1 MNGLLETHGLTVT
14 FGGVTAVDNIDFSV
28 APDELRCIIGP
39 NGAGKTTF
47 FKCITGQLRPTRGD
61 IRIEGRPLIGLDTH
75 EVARRGIGIKMQVPQ
90 LFDGLDVWEN
100 VWVSARRKHG
110 SRHAQK
116 VTGAF
121 LDRVKISHLAG
132 RTVSHLAHGQRQLV
146 EFAMV
151 LAGEPKLIL
160 LDEPAAGMSDE
171 EASQMAEIVT
181 ETNRGAA
188 LIVIEHDMQF
198 ISQIARTITVFHRGA
213 ILIED
218 RAEAVL
224 TNPMVREIYL
234 GKRAVAGHA

>member
-1 MNGLLETHGLTVT
+1 MSNLLETHGLTVT
-14 FGGVTAVDNIDFSV
+14 FGGITAVDAVDFDI

-61 IRIEGRPLIGLDTH
+61 IRVEGRSLLGLDSH
-75 EVARRGIGIKMQVPQ
+75 DVARLGIGIKMQVPQ

-100 VWVSARRKHG
+100 VWLSAWRKNSNRR
-110 SRHAQK
+110 AEK
-116 VTGAF
+116 VTGAI
-121 LDRVKISHLAG
+121 LDRFKISHLAR

-171 EASQMAEIVT
+171 EAAQMADIIT

-198 ISQIARTITVFHRGA
+198 VRQIASTITVFHRGA

-218 RAEAVL
+218 RAETVL
-224 TNPMVREIYL
+224 TDPTVREIYL
-234 GKRAVAGHA
+234 GKQAQAGHA